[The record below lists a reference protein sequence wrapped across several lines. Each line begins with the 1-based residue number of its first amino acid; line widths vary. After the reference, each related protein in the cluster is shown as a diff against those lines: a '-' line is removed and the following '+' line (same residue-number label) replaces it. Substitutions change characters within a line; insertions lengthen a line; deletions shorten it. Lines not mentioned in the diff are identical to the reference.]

1 MEMRGENAPIV
12 KNRGGPPPGASPD
25 PNSLGAWGFD
35 PCRVANPRDGSTRA
49 EMLITTYDSYHADVG
64 TLVVSDNYHD
74 VCERDNPLVQEHPD
88 VNRQCSDDDRTVNVS

>member
-1 MEMRGENAPIV
+1 MKMRGENAPS
-12 KNRGGPPPGASPD
+12 KDSGGPRGGAPPD

-35 PCRVANPRDGSTRA
+35 PCRIANPRDGSTRA

-64 TLVVSDNYHD
+64 TLVVSDSYHD
-74 VCERDNPLVQEHPD
+74 VCERDTPLVQEHPD